1 MKTIADIQKTIKDI
15 YPKLERDYHVKCLGL
30 FGSYVRGEQT
40 TVSDVDLL
48 VTFSVKPSLFQFIE
62 LENILSDRLG
72 IKVDLVME
80 SSLKPRIGKQIKKE
94 IVMI

>member
-1 MKTIADIQKTIKDI
+1 M
-15 YPKLERDYHVKCLGL
+15 
-30 FGSYVRGEQT
+30 
-40 TVSDVDLL
+40 L

-62 LENILSDRLG
+62 LENILSDHLG